1 MGQKER
7 CQGSGARFQ
16 VSGFRCQGPARIEVG
31 GSLRF
36 DFAHLRLRLEAKSRG
51 QRSEVGGQ
59 KAAIRLGTRN

>member
-1 MGQKER
+1 MSIGHKER
-7 CQGSGARFQ
+7 GQ
-16 VSGFRCQGPARIEVG
+16 VSGFRGQGSAGREDVG